1 MNYYCSWCHTV
12 IKPTYINFWS
22 IINSLTLFVLVKSNI
37 NFPAGNLGTVKSE
50 GSSTTESVKEE
61 KCDLSDVDMSSEP
74 EVTPVGQEYI
84 EEITNDDGKSLLLIL
99 LAQVSKSDFPG

>member
-1 MNYYCSWCHTV
+1 MLYVMNN
-12 IKPTYINFWS
+12 IL
-22 IINSLTLFVLVKSNI
+22 IIISTAFVVVVKSDI
-37 NFPAGNLGTVKSE
+37 PFPAGNLGTVKSE

-84 EEITNDDGKSLLLIL
+84 EEITNDDGKSLI
-99 LAQVSKSDFPG
+99 KS